1 MNENTCTLEKEM
13 RRVLLEKLEQNYLD
27 YTASLQDLTSEQ
39 LLDRTKEI
47 YAAQVCCRLVQ
58 RRDDISLPQ
67 MRYLL
72 SLDDPLAALRDTWLE
87 LHSGDN
93 EPVLKVILYK
103 LCGEM

>member
-13 RRVLLEKLEQNYLD
+13 RRALLEKLEQNYLD
-27 YTASLQDLTSEQ
+27 YTVSLQALTSEQ
-39 LLDRTKEI
+39 LLGRTKEI
-47 YAAQVCCRLVQ
+47 YAAQICCRLVQ

>member
-27 YTASLQDLTSEQ
+27 YTASLQTLTQEQ
-39 LLDRTKEI
+39 LLGRTKEI

-58 RRDDISLPQ
+58 HRDDISLPQ

-103 LCGEM
+103 LCDEM

>member
-13 RRVLLEKLEQNYLD
+13 RQALLEKLEQNYLD

-72 SLDDPLAALRDTWLE
+72 SLDDPLVALRDIYMAT
-87 LHSGDN
+87 G
-93 EPVLKVILYK
+93 KVIRYIA
-103 LCGEM
+103 